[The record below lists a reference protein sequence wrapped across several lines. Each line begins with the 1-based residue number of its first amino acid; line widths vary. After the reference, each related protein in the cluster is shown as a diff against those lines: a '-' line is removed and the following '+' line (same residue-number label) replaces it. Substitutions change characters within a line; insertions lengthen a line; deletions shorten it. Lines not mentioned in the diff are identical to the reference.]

1 MCNSSIL
8 FHNDSNVTVLP
19 KMQRPNMENENIKY
33 GIFKLQTIDKP
44 PIIHINIKNGVLYDE
59 YTKDWHNDFVLYH
72 SCIDEEKIFY
82 IACIEENL
90 YEVEI
95 ELTCVYEDDSFACIE
110 ENLYEV
116 EIELTCVYED
126 DSYELVNENN
136 NVNLTIYSYP
146 PLIDMNTNML
156 DITDISSY
164 YENPIQIE

>member
-1 MCNSSIL
+1 MYNSSIL

-19 KMQRPNMENENIKY
+19 KMQKPNMENDNIKY

-95 ELTCVYEDDSFACIE
+95 ELTCVYEDDS
-110 ENLYEV
+110 
-116 EIELTCVYED
+116 
-126 DSYELVNENN
+126 YELVNDNN

-146 PLIDMNTNML
+146 PLIDTYDNSL

>member
-33 GIFKLQTIDKP
+33 GIFKLQTIYKP

-82 IACIEENL
+82 I
-90 YEVEI
+90 
-95 ELTCVYEDDSFACIE
+95 ACIE

>member
-1 MCNSSIL
+1 MYNSSIL

-19 KMQRPNMENENIKY
+19 KMQKPNMENDNIKY
-33 GIFKLQTIDKP
+33 GIFKLQTIYKP
-44 PIIHINIKNGVLYDE
+44 HIIHINIKNGVLYDE

-95 ELTCVYEDDSFACIE
+95 ELTCVYEDDS
-110 ENLYEV
+110 
-116 EIELTCVYED
+116 
-126 DSYELVNENN
+126 YELVNDNN

-146 PLIDMNTNML
+146 PLIDTYDNSL

>member
-1 MCNSSIL
+1 
-8 FHNDSNVTVLP
+8 
-19 KMQRPNMENENIKY
+19 MQRPNMENENIKY

-95 ELTCVYEDDSFACIE
+95 ELTC
-110 ENLYEV
+110 L
-116 EIELTCVYED
+116 YED

>member
-95 ELTCVYEDDSFACIE
+95 ELTCVYEDDS
-110 ENLYEV
+110 
-116 EIELTCVYED
+116 
-126 DSYELVNENN
+126 YELVNENN

>member
-95 ELTCVYEDDSFACIE
+95 ELTC
-110 ENLYEV
+110 L
-116 EIELTCVYED
+116 YED